1 MPPFAAG
8 ITVFVQKTTRSDLF
22 LVFRCVNLQT
32 CLFPRCH
39 DMKPRLL
46 FTLMLTASQAH
57 ALELEPIVSLK
68 GLFKQVPERLGF
80 LSPEERRLRSEFDR
94 VEGGI
99 KNSGSGVALVT
110 SEQDMES
117 YFCALPNCTGL
128 DGISMTQDRGGLAWN
143 LSSGANFRL
152 APKAEFVRYEMSNL
166 SQPRHQSDLGFGL
179 GLDSI
184 YRFGGNMSAYASAGM
199 LQLSESSGYEGLFG
213 VSTQLNKAKLF
224 VEARWADMGQQDRL
238 DAGYEYSNVRIGI
251 SREFSG
257 L

>member
-1 MPPFAAG
+1 
-8 ITVFVQKTTRSDLF
+8 
-22 LVFRCVNLQT
+22 
-32 CLFPRCH
+32 
-39 DMKPRLL
+39 MKRKLL
-46 FTLMLTASQAH
+46 FTLMLSATQAH

-68 GLFKQVPERLGF
+68 GLFRQVPERLGF

-110 SEQDMES
+110 SEKDMES
-117 YFCALPNCTGL
+117 YVCSLPNCSSL
-128 DGISMTQDRGGLAWN
+128 DGVSMSQDRGGLAWN
-143 LSSGANFRL
+143 LSSGDNFRL
-152 APKAEFVRYEMSNL
+152 APKAEFVRYEMNTL
-166 SQPRHQSDLGFGL
+166 SQPRHQSEVGFGL
-179 GLDSI
+179 GLDSA
-184 YRFGGNMSAYASAGM
+184 YRFGGNVSAYASAGV
-199 LQLSESSGYEGLFG
+199 LQLSESNGYEGLFG

-238 DAGYEYSNVRIGI
+238 DAGYEYSNVRVGI